1 MRDVDVQL
9 ENGNILWLKE
19 VEDEVSTRS
28 IFVNFCQA
36 HGLDPATCRLN
47 HNGVPLGDQ
56 AVAQV
61 EPDLTST
68 LKLTV
73 AFKCT
78 NAFSAWQRLNLAES
92 NMGHSTPE
100 LWLQLAEVLAT
111 ECGWSLLEM
120 DDQLDAFVSV
130 TPLAALPDAMM
141 NDSTRQIYWWES
153 VSKPSRPLMLLLD
166 TYMHALGMLH
176 LDDVPKTVHYAAMQ
190 SVISCTNYIRSRQP
204 GGKPSELDLLVSL
217 APTGYITYLRSAL
230 LLIKLISLLSSL
242 PSEDNEVVFQSTQI
256 LCEALT
262 TLCSKMQSM
271 DTASSGK
278 LELAGFSLEDGH
290 SLNRHK
296 TIAVKL
302 AGSGVVTTVL
312 ASLGISREAA
322 NKAVDFVGLLLSHK
336 LPFELVDAT
345 EALLVR
351 LQAVARLAPL
361 LCPPFPCK
369 DEIVHMKVSKVYPR
383 EWHYKEAGDPVP
395 RMTNVAKIINR
406 LLVRS
411 PAPSDPT
418 QALPTPTPAAW
429 EFIKLT
435 RAKVQTTHEWLWSED
450 RGATQ
455 GLGRNDVQLLNR
467 ELLEVA
473 NNLIVG
479 HMPNLKLDVADH
491 MRAYL
496 LPLLK
501 AWTPF
506 QDAAKPLKNMGFAYI
521 RRLGRDR
528 SILAVKVNTDAHAA
542 KEQPKDK
549 AKSKG
554 KAKKAPRQQKVECH
568 GCDVCYD
575 SDWQFKVKTVAK
587 LWSMFCYQAST
598 CPEAAAVTVDALHA
612 AVAHEELCKHL
623 LLGTHQVEEGLGLQL
638 GFDTAIKSLQGNLT
652 AQLTAAACWARMY
665 SQALMWVNKGVP
677 AKDAWAEIGTD
688 ARACADQVL
697 DVVQAAVLEPVPW
710 STERCV
716 AITRILL
723 DIGQLK
729 TAIAHQSEAL
739 FDPQKDTRAALSLLV
754 HLLPKLPEVTTIV
767 ALQHQ
772 LLMPSIAW
780 AMPVLHALNSGA
792 LPDCSISEEL
802 ISVTLT
808 DTLVH
813 FIRGEAAAEASA
825 GASAE
830 ASAEATAHF
839 SDTGLPMCLKGGL
852 QLLILRAA
860 WLSVNDRVAYQY
872 FGQHA
877 AVLCMAWFV
886 QHSESGRWPDLLTTA
901 HSLDQD
907 EVLPDLEPCFQI
919 CAQYGRIRPEGGPAP
934 PAAAF
939 TAVQYVLVR
948 LVQRHMK
955 LALHIQKVRGSNGG
969 KRPAP
974 RDASAATVS
983 DERAAA
989 NLRHLLDAALR
1000 SVESMRQD
1008 PLWVPVIAGL
1018 KDHAWCSGDKK
1029 AAADFTHLLTGTGR
1043 IGNLSAAVAQRV
1055 QACLLPL
1062 GSGSVDRTEASAET
1076 ALQQLMAEEDEAAAK
1091 AAAKRAKKLKQK
1103 LKKQQGQQSLSHSE
1117 EGSSSP
1123 DTASKPEGSPSQGS
1137 DEGLPLAALD
1147 IDDTLEEGT
1156 PRLHTAQG
1164 DGSQGQNDRALGQ
1177 LETVSAIG
1185 QDGDFDFIQS
1195 IFSCP
1200 ITKVTMVEPVIAADG
1215 HTYERAA
1222 LEEWLLQHVT
1232 SPVTGDFLP
1241 HTRIVPN
1248 VLIKSA
1254 IQTNTAR

>member
-1 MRDVDVQL
+1 
-9 ENGNILWLKE
+9 
-19 VEDEVSTRS
+19 
-28 IFVNFCQA
+28 
-36 HGLDPATCRLN
+36 
-47 HNGVPLGDQ
+47 
-56 AVAQV
+56 
-61 EPDLTST
+61 
-68 LKLTV
+68 
-73 AFKCT
+73 
-78 NAFSAWQRLNLAES
+78 
-92 NMGHSTPE
+92 
-100 LWLQLAEVLAT
+100 
-111 ECGWSLLEM
+111 
-120 DDQLDAFVSV
+120 
-130 TPLAALPDAMM
+130 
-141 NDSTRQIYWWES
+141 
-153 VSKPSRPLMLLLD
+153 
-166 TYMHALGMLH
+166 
-176 LDDVPKTVHYAAMQ
+176 
-190 SVISCTNYIRSRQP
+190 
-204 GGKPSELDLLVSL
+204 
-217 APTGYITYLRSAL
+217 
-230 LLIKLISLLSSL
+230 
-242 PSEDNEVVFQSTQI
+242 
-256 LCEALT
+256 
-262 TLCSKMQSM
+262 
-271 DTASSGK
+271 
-278 LELAGFSLEDGH
+278 
-290 SLNRHK
+290 
-296 TIAVKL
+296 
-302 AGSGVVTTVL
+302 
-312 ASLGISREAA
+312 
-322 NKAVDFVGLLLSHK
+322 
-336 LPFELVDAT
+336 
-345 EALLVR
+345 
-351 LQAVARLAPL
+351 
-361 LCPPFPCK
+361 
-369 DEIVHMKVSKVYPR
+369 
-383 EWHYKEAGDPVP
+383 
-395 RMTNVAKIINR
+395 MTNVAKIINR

-839 SDTGLPMCLKGGL
+839 SDTGLPMCLK
-852 QLLILRAA
+852 
-860 WLSVNDRVAYQY
+860 
-872 FGQHA
+872 
-877 AVLCMAWFV
+877 
-886 QHSESGRWPDLLTTA
+886 
-901 HSLDQD
+901 
-907 EVLPDLEPCFQI
+907 
-919 CAQYGRIRPEGGPAP
+919 AQYGRIRPEGGPAP

-948 LVQRHMK
+948 LVQRPMK
-955 LALHIQKVRGSNGG
+955 LAPHIQKVRGSNGG

-1123 DTASKPEGSPSQGS
+1123 DTASKPEGSPSHGS

-1177 LETVSAIG
+1177 VETVSAIG